1 MSNLSDT
8 LILMRQLHS
17 NQKDCSGHPYEY
29 HPQRVAGNLQ
39 MLFPDTS
46 EDVLMAALLHDVIED
61 CEISPEKLG
70 DLGYS
75 EKCIQ
80 MILIV
85 SKPED
90 DKRSYEQ
97 VIADIIK
104 TGNIGAMLI
113 KIADNADNS
122 HPQRVKE
129 LSDTNPERSS
139 KLIKRYKQSITSL
152 CQAIGF
158 DPNVVFEFIKASPNL
173 DTYQYPEN
181 SLFTGNHPKSC
192 SVRSDN
198 VFTR

>member
-8 LILMRQLHS
+8 LSLMRQLHS

-61 CEISPEKLG
+61 CGISPEELR

-75 EKCIQ
+75 EECIQ

-90 DKRSYEQ
+90 DKRSYKQ
-97 VIADIIK
+97 VITDIIQ
-104 TGNIGAMLI
+104 TRNIGAILI
-113 KIADNADNS
+113 KIADNVDNS

-139 KLIKRYKQSITSL
+139 KLIERYNRSITCL
-152 CQAIGF
+152 CEAIGF
-158 DPNVVFEFIKASPNL
+158 NPKVVFEFIKASPPL
-173 DTYQYPEN
+173 DTYQYPEGR
-181 SLFTGNHPKSC
+181 LFIEN
-192 SVRSDN
+192 R
-198 VFTR
+198 